1 MMPDDDAAG
10 PPSSAAGPPSSAAS
24 RGHAGNSSSG
34 RPVRPGRRPGLGSWT
49 AVARVVLLP
58 ALVLPFAAGC
68 STPPDPADE
77 AAVLAADLTDGTL
90 DVAALTDAPP
100 DPDAALAT
108 LLGNLAG
115 LPRTVTA
122 GEPAE
127 VEDGATTVPLT
138 WSWDLGG
145 DDPWTVGTT
154 AALELVEGEW
164 VTRWSPALVHPDAAA
179 NSTLLLATT
188 PATRG
193 DVLSQDGTPI
203 VTDRPVF
210 RIGIDK
216 ANLDTPEAAEAAAR
230 DLATR
235 LEFDDVDAFA
245 ARVTAAGPRAYVVAI
260 TVRAE
265 EAERWD
271 VDGLRALPGVLVQ
284 ADEIPLAPTA
294 AFARPLLGTVGE
306 ATAEIVE
313 ESGGAVRAGDVVG
326 LSGLQRTFDERLR
339 GNPGIMVTLV
349 TGEVEE
355 ELHATEP
362 ADGEDLVLTLEE
374 PFQLQ
379 AEGLLADIESA
390 SAIVAVRPSDGA
402 VLAAASGPG
411 GGGLNTATVGLFPPG
426 STFKVATALALLRAG
441 LTADTPIPCT
451 PTVTVEGREF
461 QNYPGYPAGSIGE
474 IPLRE
479 AIAQSCNTALIAQH
493 GLLTAADVAGAA
505 AALGIG
511 TPGTWPFPYATGS
524 VPDDA
529 TGTSH
534 AAALIGQGDV
544 LASPLAMAVA
554 AASVAAGHT
563 VTPVL
568 VAGEEADVVAPATP
582 LTAAEAE
589 ALRELM
595 RGVVERGTSTFLD
608 DVPGEP
614 VHAKS
619 GTAQYGT
626 DEVLT
631 NAWMIAFQGDLA
643 VAVLVEEGEFG
654 TETAGPILEAF
665 LRSVP

>member
-1 MMPDDDAAG
+1 MMPDDDAAGPPSSAAG

-24 RGHAGNSSSG
+24 RGHAGNSSSD

-58 ALVLPFAAGC
+58 ALVLPSAAGC

-90 DVAALTDAPP
+90 DVAEFTDAPP

-245 ARVTAAGPRAYVVAI
+245 ARVAAAGPRAYVVAI

-362 ADGEDLVLTLEE
+362 TDGEDLVLTLEE

-451 PTVTVEGREF
+451 P
-461 QNYPGYPAGSIGE
+461 P
-474 IPLRE
+474 
-479 AIAQSCNTALIAQH
+479 
-493 GLLTAADVAGAA
+493 
-505 AALGIG
+505 
-511 TPGTWPFPYATGS
+511 
-524 VPDDA
+524 
-529 TGTSH
+529 
-534 AAALIGQGDV
+534 
-544 LASPLAMAVA
+544 
-554 AASVAAGHT
+554 
-563 VTPVL
+563 
-568 VAGEEADVVAPATP
+568 
-582 LTAAEAE
+582 
-589 ALRELM
+589 
-595 RGVVERGTSTFLD
+595 
-608 DVPGEP
+608 
-614 VHAKS
+614 
-619 GTAQYGT
+619 
-626 DEVLT
+626 
-631 NAWMIAFQGDLA
+631 
-643 VAVLVEEGEFG
+643 
-654 TETAGPILEAF
+654 
-665 LRSVP
+665 